1 MPSNAAVPMLSVN
14 ALNKS
19 YGARCVIDR
28 LSFSIPAGERVT
40 IFAPSGAGK
49 STLINIL
56 SGVDR
61 PNEGAFTFLPD
72 ARRSTIFQEP
82 RLFPYMTVQENI
94 FFPLRVQQ
102 QPITPERLER
112 YHDWLEVCNLAR
124 DAQHYPYQ
132 LSGGMKQ
139 KVAFIRGM
147 ITFPDVALMDEP
159 FKSIDVAS
167 KQRMM
172 AHLLNAHPNI
182 TLLLV
187 THNLDEIPLL
197 TSTLFV
203 FHENQLSRFITYS
216 DVASLSV
223 PEIATRI
230 FG

>member
-1 MPSNAAVPMLSVN
+1 MMLSVKT
-14 ALNKS
+14 LSKS
-19 YGARCVIDR
+19 HGSRRVIDR
-28 LSFSIPAGERVT
+28 LSFSIPAGARVT
-40 IFAPSGAGK
+40 MFAPSGAGK

-61 PNEGAFTFLPD
+61 PDNGVFAFRPEM
-72 ARRSTIFQEP
+72 RRSTIFQEP
-82 RLFPYMTVQENI
+82 RLFPYMTVRENI
-94 FFPLRVQQ
+94 FFPLRMQR
-102 QPITPERLER
+102 QPITPECAER
-112 YHDWLEVCNLAR
+112 YRGWLDVCGLGGEE
-124 DAQHYPYQ
+124 QHYPYQ

-147 ITFPDVALMDEP
+147 ITMPDMVMMDEP

-172 AHLLNAHPNI
+172 AHLLDAHRGV

-203 FHENQLSRFITYS
+203 FAENRLDRFTIHP
-216 DVASLSV
+216 DVSALSV
-223 PEIATRI
+223 PEIAARI

>member
-1 MPSNAAVPMLSVN
+1 MLSVKT
-14 ALNKS
+14 LSKS
-19 YGARCVIDR
+19 YGTRRVIER
-28 LSFSIPAGERVT
+28 LSFSISVGERVT
-40 IFAPSGAGK
+40 MFAPSGAGK

-61 PNEGAFTFLPD
+61 PDDGAFAFREG

-82 RLFPYMTVQENI
+82 RLFPYMTVRENI
-94 FFPLRVQQ
+94 FFPLRVQR
-102 QPITPERLER
+102 QPITPECAER
-112 YHDWLEVCNLAR
+112 YREWLEVCNLGGEEH
-124 DAQHYPYQ
+124 HYPYQ

-139 KVAFIRGM
+139 KVAFIRGL
-147 ITFPDVALMDEP
+147 ITQPDMVMMDEP

-172 AHLLNAHPNI
+172 AHLLDAHRGV

-197 TSTLFV
+197 TSMLVV
-203 FHENQLSRFITYS
+203 FSENRLDRFATYP
-216 DVASLSV
+216 DVSALSV
-223 PEIATRI
+223 PEIAARI

>member
-1 MPSNAAVPMLSVN
+1 M
-14 ALNKS
+14 
-19 YGARCVIDR
+19 
-28 LSFSIPAGERVT
+28 
-40 IFAPSGAGK
+40 FAPSGAGK

-61 PNEGAFTFLPD
+61 PDEGAFAFREG

-82 RLFPYMTVQENI
+82 RLFPYMTVRENI
-94 FFPLRVQQ
+94 FFPLRIQR
-102 QPITPERLER
+102 QPMTPEYVEQYRA
-112 YHDWLEVCNLAR
+112 WLDVCGLTN
-124 DAQHYPYQ
+124 DEQHYPYQ

-147 ITFPDVALMDEP
+147 ITQPEVVVMDEP

-167 KQRMM
+167 KQRMI
-172 AHLLNAHPNI
+172 AHLLNAHPGI

-203 FHENQLSRFITYS
+203 FSENRLEYFTRHA
-216 DVASLSV
+216 DVSALSV
-223 PEIATRI
+223 PDIAARI
-230 FG
+230 FE

>member
-1 MPSNAAVPMLSVN
+1 M
-14 ALNKS
+14 
-19 YGARCVIDR
+19 
-28 LSFSIPAGERVT
+28 
-40 IFAPSGAGK
+40 FAPSGAGK

-61 PNEGAFTFLPD
+61 PDDGAFAFREG

-82 RLFPYMTVQENI
+82 RLFPYMTARENI
-94 FFPLRVQQ
+94 FFPLNVLR
-102 QPITPERLER
+102 QPITSERLEHYR
-112 YHDWLEVCNLAR
+112 DWLNVCNLTK
-124 DAQHYPYQ
+124 DEQQYPHQ

-147 ITFPDVALMDEP
+147 ITRPDVVMMDEP

-172 AHLLNAHPNI
+172 AHLLDTHRDM

-197 TSTLFV
+197 TSTLLV
-203 FHENQLSRFITYS
+203 FQENQLGRFTTHS
-216 DVASLSV
+216 DVSALSV
-223 PEIATRI
+223 PEIAARI